1 MKNARMVKLTTD
13 CPAQS
18 LAATRQLKP
27 LPAPFDSSG
36 RALSEAEWELTRI
49 STDFRGFN
57 ILHKMLFYD
66 ELEVVSADYR
76 RQAVLPFA
84 REM

>member
-1 MKNARMVKLTTD
+1 M
-13 CPAQS
+13 
-18 LAATRQLKP
+18 
-27 LPAPFDSSG
+27 
-36 RALSEAEWELTRI
+36 